1 MPGRLPLS
9 SIRSPPMTGW
19 RSEAEL
25 RQALEE
31 AKATQRLE
39 GIEVSAEQ
47 EALALRRLRGEITEE
62 ELIRLAVELAKRNR
76 SSAG

>member
-1 MPGRLPLS
+1 
-9 SIRSPPMTGW
+9 MTGW

-47 EALALRRLRGEITEE
+47 EALALRRLRGEITED

>member
-1 MPGRLPLS
+1 
-9 SIRSPPMTGW
+9 MTGW